1 MILLCLLN
9 DKGHLGSTIRVI
21 LMLLCLP
28 SKFRL
33 EMLKQMVV
41 LRG

>member
-9 DKGHLGSTIRVI
+9 DKGHLGSTIRVT

-33 EMLKQMVV
+33 ENVKTD
-41 LRG
+41 GGS